1 MEKIWY
7 LPLKSRPSKEGFDIM
22 IGNPPYGATYSNDQK
37 TFFKKHF
44 VTSQTK
50 KGLQKGSLDT
60 FTLFIEQGYNLLCKN
75 GVFAF
80 IVPISITSSDAM
92 TGVHRLI
99 FNNCN
104 SIYVS
109 SYAVRPKPVFKNA
122 MVNTSILMMRKTET
136 KCEHLYA
143 TKMYRRD
150 EGKFSLANL
159 IEHLQYIDVLGYTLY
174 GRIPKISLLIEK
186 NILQKLKTNGSLIG
200 NYLSTSG
207 FPIVYRFAG
216 GRYFKVV
223 TNYAIG
229 SSAERIIY
237 FDNQELANSI
247 GCILSSNL
255 SFWFYQ
261 IYSDNLN
268 WKNYEIENFR
278 IPKLTSGQKTHL
290 SELYGRYLQDIE
302 AKANVRET
310 TETSSYNVSSFKEY
324 KIVRSKPIID
334 EIDDYIGPLYGL
346 TSEEID
352 FVKNYELRFRMSGE

>member
-1 MEKIWY
+1 
-7 LPLKSRPSKEGFDIM
+7 M
-22 IGNPPYGATYSNDQK
+22 IGNPPYGASYPSFQK
-37 TFFKKHF
+37 NYFKKFFK
-44 VTSQTK
+44 SAQTK
-50 KGLQKGSLDT
+50 RGVQKGSLDT
-60 FTLFIEQGYNLLCKN
+60 FTLFIEQGYNLLCK
-75 GVFAF
+75 GGCFAY

-92 TGVHRLI
+92 TGIHRLLLD
-99 FNNCN
+99 NCN
-104 SIYVS
+104 PIYIS
-109 SYAVRPKPVFKNA
+109 SYAVRPKPVFENA
-122 MVNTSILMMRKTET
+122 VVNTSILMFRKAQN

-159 IEHLQYIDVLGYTLY
+159 MDHLQYTNVLNYVLY
-174 GRIPKISLLIEK
+174 GRIPKISLPIEK
-186 NILQKLKTNGSLIG
+186 QILHKLNTNGIPISKFLVKK
-200 NYLSTSG
+200 G

-229 SSAERIIY
+229 SSAERVIY
-237 FDNQELANSI
+237 FENANIANSI

-268 WKNYEIENFR
+268 WKTYEIENFK
-278 IPKLTSGQKTHL
+278 IPHLTDGQKKYL
-290 SELYGRYLQDIE
+290 SQLYEKYLKDIE
-302 AKANVRET
+302 EKANVRQT
-310 TETSSYNVSSFKEY
+310 TGKSSYNVNSFKEY
-324 KIVRSKPIID
+324 KIVRSKSIID

-346 TSEEID
+346 TSDEIE